1 MQQSQFEHYLRT
13 DHKDGGQ
20 LAEPTIATRVGNC
33 KTVETHEGDLDD
45 LFDRDG
51 LKDLQSRLSYTTDD
65 QCVGRPLK
73 HKVPINGNW
82 LTGTATLKSAVK
94 LYRAFKT
101 FQNGEPS
108 AAALAIS
115 SHQSPKKSQTK
126 AKTSPLQWP
135 VWPEPQPDEELAL
148 AEIVARYAQ
157 FLHPEIVQAIV
168 EDNEKHRATWSEALK
183 QRGID
188 PSAYLWPRSACTF
201 PGVRRYAGSTE
212 IAIFRKKAKGP
223 IKNALALDD
232 NEYPKQVWAY
242 TLTGKKFAKHGPK
255 GYALAHLADHK
266 TYKNK
271 AESDFHAVDGEDRTE
286 LHGLYTSAANAVYV
300 PVATIRPTDHS
311 VRLRNLLKRRA
322 ADLYG
327 AFCKTLPAWLSI
339 PEIEDGDWSLDRFDW
354 ADTVG
359 DPALIPAFLKFRAD
373 RMQELITAMPSD
385 VQAQTP

>member
-1 MQQSQFEHYLRT
+1 
-13 DHKDGGQ
+13 
-20 LAEPTIATRVGNC
+20 
-33 KTVETHEGDLDD
+33 
-45 LFDRDG
+45 
-51 LKDLQSRLSYTTDD
+51 
-65 QCVGRPLK
+65 
-73 HKVPINGNW
+73 
-82 LTGTATLKSAVK
+82 
-94 LYRAFKT
+94 
-101 FQNGEPS
+101 
-108 AAALAIS
+108 
-115 SHQSPKKSQTK
+115 
-126 AKTSPLQWP
+126 

-286 LHGLYTSAANAVYV
+286 LHGLYTSARSRQPLALPVHVVAHAAIG
-300 PVATIRPTDHS
+300 PVAVEHARQHEQQ
-311 VRLRNLLKRRA
+311 VRQAVQVLARRIAHRLGAASATTARSARRA
-322 ADLYG
+322 TVRHTWACAAARVPAGRMNSCSRGSAALCVRQRRVQLRHRLVLEQLEAGDGQL
-327 AFCKTLPAWLSI
+327 AAQVEQLVLDVDQQLAHCHRAASSHSSRPMWLFSSSTSPMACARPLALETRVLSPRPVVPSSPVRVAICVRRLP
-339 PEIEDGDWSLDRFDW
+339 
-354 ADTVG
+354 
-359 DPALIPAFLKFRAD
+359 
-373 RMQELITAMPSD
+373 M
-385 VQAQTP
+385 AQLTF